1 MSRIRATRSV
11 GKLYQEIWYNL
22 DMETI
27 AASKF
32 KATCLSV
39 VDRVHKTHKP
49 VVITRYGKPVAEL
62 VPPRI
67 PKRPKKSWL
76 GDMAGTMEIVG
87 DIIKPAFDENE
98 WDALR

>member
-1 MSRIRATRSV
+1 M
-11 GKLYQEIWYNL
+11 

-32 KATCLSV
+32 KVSCLSV
-39 VDRVHKTHKP
+39 VDRVHKTGKP
-49 VVITRYGKPVAEL
+49 VVITRYGKPVAEI

-67 PKRPKKSWL
+67 PKRPKNWL
-76 GDMAGTMEIVG
+76 GHMAGTARILGDIVG
-87 DIIKPAFDENE
+87 PVFDESE